1 MNVFIRV
8 AGIGMMAAAFLSAS
22 TAPAQ
27 DRSKEE
33 GAREDKKAA
42 PTDDKQVYRNVVP
55 EKLEAIL
62 MAMKIDYKKVKGKAD
77 GIWFYDF
84 ERNDYKIRLHNYQGN
99 DLWIDAHFN
108 DKLPLE
114 EVNKWNVRAKFSRA
128 VQLTSGKQTVSLES
142 QIDCVGGVTD
152 GIIRQFIQRFDGELM
167 QFSKFLSK

>member
-1 MNVFIRV
+1 MNAFLRV
-8 AGIGMMAAAFLSAS
+8 AGIGMMLAALLSAS
-22 TAPAQ
+22 TGPAQ
-27 DRSKEE
+27 DRSKKEAEE
-33 GAREDKKAA
+33 KKAA
-42 PTDDKQVYRNVVP
+42 PADNKQIYRNVIP

-62 MAMKIDYKKVKGKAD
+62 KSMKIEYTKVKGKTD

-108 DKLPLE
+108 DKLPLD